1 MDDRNNWVSFGK
13 IINFYGISPS
23 TGRRWI
29 KCGKIKQQ
37 RKPSGHYLYF
47 LPSKN
52 SNEIQQLKPVKK
64 IAYCRVS
71 SSKQQDDLSRQCAFF
86 ESQYPDYQI
95 VKDIGSGL
103 NYKRK
108 GLLKIMEQSNQGIV
122 QEVLVSS
129 KDRLC
134 RFGFELIE
142 WVFNQNNT
150 KLVVLERADKSP
162 EQEFTEDILSI
173 LQVFACRWNGKRRY
187 AVKNE
192 KNKNEIE
199 LNTEKNI

>member
-1 MDDRNNWVSFGK
+1 MDDRNNWISFGK
-13 IINFYGISPS
+13 IIDFYGISPS

-37 RKPSGHYLYF
+37 RKPSGHYFYF
-47 LPSKN
+47 LPPEGIEK
-52 SNEIQQLKPVKK
+52 IQQSKSLKK

-108 GLLKIMEQSNQGIV
+108 GLLKIMEQSNAGII

-142 WVFNQNNT
+142 WFFNQNNT
-150 KLVVLERADKSP
+150 KLVVLEREDKSP

-187 AVKNE
+187 SVKNKE
-192 KNKNEIE
+192 NKNETK

>member
-1 MDDRNNWVSFGK
+1 MNDRNNWVRFGK
-13 IINFYGISPS
+13 IIEFYGISTS

-29 KCGKIKQQ
+29 KSGKIKQE

-47 LPSKN
+47 LPPKDFE
-52 SNEIQQLKPVKK
+52 EIQESKPFKK

-71 SSKQQDDLSRQCAFF
+71 SSKQQGDLSRQCAFF
-86 ESQYPDYQI
+86 QSQYPDYEI

-108 GLLKIMEQSNQGIV
+108 GLLRIMEQSNKGLV

-142 WVFNQNNT
+142 WMFNENNT
-150 KLVVLERADKSP
+150 KIVVLERTDKSP

-187 AVKNE
+187 TIKNE
-192 KNKNEIE
+192 KDKDETE
-199 LNTEKNI
+199 LNAEKNL

>member
-1 MDDRNNWVSFGK
+1 MDDRNNWISFGK
-13 IINFYGISPS
+13 IIDFYGISPS

-47 LPSKN
+47 LPPKSIKN
-52 SNEIQQLKPVKK
+52 IQQHKPFKK

-86 ESQYPDYQI
+86 QSQYPDYQI

-108 GLLKIMEQSNQGIV
+108 GLLKIMEESNAGIV

-129 KDRLC
+129 KDR
-134 RFGFELIE
+134 FGFELIE
-142 WVFNQNNT
+142 WIFNQNNT
-150 KLVVLERADKSP
+150 KLVVLEREDKSP

-187 AVKNE
+187 AVKNKE
-192 KNKNEIE
+192 NKNEIK